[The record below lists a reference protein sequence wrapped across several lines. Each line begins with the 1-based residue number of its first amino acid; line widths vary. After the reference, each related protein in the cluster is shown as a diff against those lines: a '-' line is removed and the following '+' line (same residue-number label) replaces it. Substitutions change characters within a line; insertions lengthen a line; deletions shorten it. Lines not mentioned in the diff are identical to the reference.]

1 MKSPQIRPLS
11 SIQRPEFFVGRGDEE
26 WAGTLYGR
34 DITQREAS
42 LYTVLMDYPSRVV
55 HANYIAHLT
64 QLRLAD
70 KIDADHFQALVYW
83 ADNQIKD
90 LT

>member
-1 MKSPQIRPLS
+1 MSEP
-11 SIQRPEFFVGRGDEE
+11 GDF
-26 WAGTLYGR
+26 AGTLYGR

-42 LYTVLMDYPSRVV
+42 LYTVLMDCPSRVV
-55 HANYIAHLT
+55 HANYMAHLT

-83 ADNQIKD
+83 ADNQIKN